1 MWYYTHLPMC
11 VPKKVEDNFLKEAEI
26 KQYLYM
32 KEESK
37 ESLYGVLLL
46 IANSTIDCSC
56 HMFYLFVEIQ
66 IKYCPVIN

>member
-1 MWYYTHLPMC
+1 MC
-11 VPKKVEDNFLKEAEI
+11 VPKIVEDNFLKEAKI
-26 KQYLYM
+26 KQYLYT

-56 HMFYLFVEIQ
+56 HMFYLFVEI
-66 IKYCPVIN
+66 